1 MNSVLKAA
9 GYILAHT
16 PDMVIHNGTTQ
27 TTERVVNPDS
37 KYLKV
42 LKDHIRTYDEVIKYP
57 PNQAYIGNITPQQLK
72 EYDNGNRYSYLSLTF
87 TGDWRRKRILTQSL
101 ETAF

>member
-37 KYLKV
+37 EYLKV
-42 LKDHIRTYDEVIKYP
+42 LKDHIRTYDEVVKYP
-57 PNQAYIGNITPQQLK
+57 PNQAYIGNITPDELSKYEMPWHDK
-72 EYDNGNRYSYLSLTF
+72 EAPDASKYGKFGS
-87 TGDWRRKRILTQSL
+87 
-101 ETAF
+101 AH